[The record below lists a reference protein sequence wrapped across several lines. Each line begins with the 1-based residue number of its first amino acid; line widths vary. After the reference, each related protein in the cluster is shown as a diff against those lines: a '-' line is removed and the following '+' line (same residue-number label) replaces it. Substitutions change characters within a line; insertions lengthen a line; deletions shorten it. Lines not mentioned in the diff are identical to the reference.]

1 MAATIKGEVG
11 FKAAEQNWTLV
22 FDFNALCTIEED
34 LEIDVADVGDRLGSP
49 TMIRSIF
56 RIGLAAHHGAMSDL
70 EAGRLI
76 HDLGV
81 NEAAQ
86 LIARAFK
93 AAFPEAKGDSE
104 QAGNAKPKNR
114 GTGRKP

>member
-1 MAATIKGEVG
+1 
-11 FKAAEQNWTLV
+11 
-22 FDFNALCTIEED
+22 
-34 LEIDVADVGDRLGSP
+34 
-49 TMIRSIF
+49 
-56 RIGLAAHHGAMSDL
+56 MSDL

-93 AAFPEAKGDSE
+93 AAFPEAKDDSE